1 MRVLFGWII
10 ALVTICE
17 AHAQYFPINNQ
28 IRGVDLPSD
37 VIYDIQQDTEGQIW
51 FNTALGVFYSDG
63 FFTYS
68 IPDSVQSQLSK
79 RVGMLSGKD
88 GAIWIFNRIGL
99 PAIFRYK
106 EGNWTRLRL
115 PNEVEGININ
125 YQRFDFYYHLG
136 FEGYFFI
143 IRDYI
148 YFYDGENWH
157 QSPESFDKNGTYQSV
172 FHGKEQTVLMFGEGA
187 LLFDGES
194 FIEVEWKGIELP
206 GPVSQ
211 MAFDESTAT
220 YFFLGDGYFASGP
233 SSDTVN
239 RMIFE
244 GFVKSSYITETFS
257 GIQLSNRNVI
267 FHHNSQL
274 FKYSLNKD
282 EVFDIGTFN
291 QLRTSAIYDFLVDRE
306 GVLWVTS
313 HRGLININSFRFLK
327 FASPPFLDDE
337 ITALIS
343 LNGNG
348 MLVGFNNGLQLWE
361 NGEVHTIFKDEELIG
376 QPEIRITNF
385 SKDKNGQI
393 WFTAN
398 AMGLGKFDP
407 KTKTTSFE
415 KSPNDRFINSVYA
428 VGDTLFIIANTRVYL
443 SSINRA
449 KGEHFQN
456 EISSDLKRILEQQ
469 QVFLRKIGRLSDGR
483 MIMMQ
488 GGSATPEMDK
498 VINFDKG
505 MAIIGYDFLEWGN
518 HLLLGTDTGLKVFLD
533 GKLKDFEWYGQKIN
547 RPVFALLEDSL
558 GRVWSGTDKGIF
570 LIEEQGIRQLD
581 EGSGLAGAEI
591 NRGALLED
599 EYGNV
604 WIGTSKGL
612 SMFDP
617 SADFPTRSFPF
628 VRIGPIVLT
637 NFPEH
642 ITDKNKIPYTNNS
655 VKFSYKAVTFLPDTR
670 LIVRYKLEGLHN
682 DWVEIRNPR
691 DNELVFNNL
700 PPGSYQLFLQ
710 ASNDGVNFTGTV
722 VSPSFKILKPI
733 YLQIWFLVVLALFLL
748 AVGYLIKSFLE
759 QTKETGELKLVV
771 NEKDKKVQ
779 ESEDQFKNVWESSK
793 DGLMLSTENGKIIA
807 ANEAL
812 ARLAGVDIQQLSAG
826 YIWDLFGDRE
836 FYEKERKRLE
846 DSYSGISET
855 SINIEL
861 KLPFKAGNKYI
872 DYYSSLLKSN
882 LGDQNVYLSV
892 FRDITEKKQY
902 EEGLK
907 LAKEKAEEASKMKS
921 SFLSNMSHEIRT
933 PLNGILGT
941 AENIMLNRKHD
952 LELIAQLEIIQ
963 ESGERLL
970 KTINNILDLSKIEA
984 NKIELNPVF
993 INAGEFLSKIL
1004 LPLKTIAVKK
1014 GLLITAKCLT
1024 EPCIIKIDPL
1034 YFEMIVNNIVGNAI
1048 KYSEKGLISIF
1059 MEEKEGN
1066 LHFEVID
1073 QGIGM
1078 NKAFMDRI
1086 FKPFEQESQGFE
1098 RTFEGTGLGL
1108 TITKNLVD
1116 LMRGKIIIESE
1127 KNKGT
1132 RVLIILPIGNK

>member
-10 ALVTICE
+10 ALVTLCE

-68 IPDSVQSQLSK
+68 IPDSVHSQLSK

-88 GAIWIFNRIGL
+88 GAIWIFNRIGI

-106 EGNWTRLRL
+106 EGNWTRLQL
-115 PNEVEGININ
+115 PDEVEETNIS
-125 YQRFDFYYHLG
+125 YQRFDFHYHLG

-143 IRDYI
+143 IRDHI
-148 YFYDGENWH
+148 YFFDGENWH
-157 QSPESFDKNGTYQSV
+157 QSPESFEKNGTFQSV
-172 FHGKEQTVLMFGEGA
+172 FHGQDQTVLMFGEGA
-187 LLFDGES
+187 LLFDGKS
-194 FIEVEWKGIELP
+194 FIDVEWKGIELP

-211 MAFDESTAT
+211 MTFDESTAT
-220 YFFLGDGYFASGP
+220 YFFLGEGYFASGP
-233 SSDTVN
+233 SPDMIN

-267 FHHNSQL
+267 FHYNSQL
-274 FKYSLNKD
+274 FKYSLIKD

-337 ITALIS
+337 ITALVS
-343 LNGNG
+343 VNGNG
-348 MLVGFNNGLQLWE
+348 KLIGFNNGLQLWE
-361 NGEVHTIFKDEELIG
+361 NGKVHTIFKDEELLG

-385 SKDKNGQI
+385 AKDKEGQI
-393 WFTAN
+393 WFSAN
-398 AMGLGKFDP
+398 AMGLGKYDP
-407 KTKTTSFE
+407 KTNTTSFE
-415 KSPNDRFINSVYA
+415 KSPYDKFINSVYA
-428 VGDTLFIIANTRVYL
+428 VGDSLFILANNRVYL
-443 SSINRA
+443 SSIYSD
-449 KGEHFQN
+449 KSEHFQN
-456 EISSDLKRILEQQ
+456 DLASDLKQLFGQV

-483 MIMMQ
+483 TIMMQ

-498 VINFDKG
+498 VISFDGG
-505 MAIIGYDFLEWGN
+505 MAIIGYDFLEWGDR
-518 HLLLGTDTGLKVFLD
+518 LLLGTETGLKVFRD
-533 GKLKDFEWYGQKIN
+533 GELEDFEWYGQKVN
-547 RPVFALLEDSL
+547 RPVFALLKDRV
-558 GRVWSGTDKGIF
+558 GRIWSGTDKGVF
-570 LIEEQGIRQLD
+570 LIEKQGIRQLD

-599 EYGNV
+599 DEGNV

-628 VRIGPIVLT
+628 VGIGPIVLT

-642 ITDKNKIPYTNNS
+642 IKNKSKIPFTNNS

-670 LIVRYKLEGLHN
+670 LIVRYKLEGLQN
-682 DWVEIRNPR
+682 DWIELRNPR

-710 ASNDGVNFTGTV
+710 ASNDGVNFTDTV

-733 YLQIWFLVVLALFLL
+733 YLQNWFLVLSALFLL
-748 AVGYLIKSFLE
+748 GVGYLIKSLLE

-771 NEKDKKVQ
+771 TEKDKKVQ
-779 ESEDQFKNVWESSK
+779 ESEDQFRNVWESSK
-793 DGLMLSTENGKIIA
+793 DGLMLSTDDGKIIA

-812 ARLAGVDIQQLSAG
+812 AKLAGRSLDQLNAG
-826 YIWDLFGDRE
+826 YVWDLFGNEE
-836 FYEKERKRLE
+836 FYKKERQRLE
-846 DSYSGISET
+846 ESFSGNPET

-861 KLPFKAGNKYI
+861 KLPFVSGNKYI

-882 LGDQNVYLSV
+882 LGEKKVYFSV
-892 FRDITEKKQY
+892 FRDITEKKLY

-921 SFLSNMSHEIRT
+921 TFLSNMSHEIRT

-941 AENIMLNRKHD
+941 SENIMMSRKKD
-952 LELIAQLEIIQ
+952 AELIAQLEIIQ

-970 KTINNILDLSKIEA
+970 KTINSILDLSKIEA
-984 NKIELNPVF
+984 NKMETIPVQ
-993 INAGEFLSKIL
+993 INLGEFLAKLL
-1004 LPLKTIAVKK
+1004 LPLKEMAVKK
-1014 GLLITAKCLT
+1014 GVLITSKCYT
-1024 EPCIIKIDPL
+1024 EPLITKMDPW

-1048 KYSEKGLISIF
+1048 KYSDKGLIRIQL
-1059 MEEKEGN
+1059 EKKGDD
-1066 LHFEVID
+1066 LHFEVVD
-1073 QGIGM
+1073 QGVGM
-1078 NKAFMDRI
+1078 SKDFMDRI

-1098 RTFEGTGLGL
+1098 RPFEGTGLGL

-1116 LMRGKIIIESE
+1116 LMKGKIIIESE
-1127 KNKGT
+1127 KYMGT
-1132 RVLIILPIGNK
+1132 RVLIILPIVDK